1 MSKAYLKEKTKNKLS
16 VRDYITMALILVL
29 GYVVRS
35 VIGIPMSLSIVGNLF
50 LDAVNALFLG
60 TVFML
65 FYTKVNKKWAKMI
78 FGIVLALIQ
87 AVSFWPSSIFLVLG
101 GIIAE
106 IIWQKADKEKFGT
119 LVACFTV
126 QITAWY
132 LGNYVPIILFA
143 GAMSIISES
152 YVEMYTAVRDFAAGP
167 MFFVGL
173 AAVVAGCI
181 LGAFIGKLLLK
192 KHFIKA
198 GIV

>member
-1 MSKAYLKEKTKNKLS
+1 MSKANLKEENKNKLS

-35 VIGIPMSLSIVGNLF
+35 VIGIPMSLSIAGNLF
-50 LDAVNALFLG
+50 IDAVSALLLG
-60 TVFML
+60 TIFML
-65 FYTKVNKKWAKMI
+65 FYAKVNKMWAKMI

-87 AVSFWPSSIFLVLG
+87 AMSFWPSSVFLALG

-106 IIWQKADKEKFGT
+106 IIWQKAGKEKFST
-119 LVACFTV
+119 LVVCFTV

-132 LGNYVPIILFA
+132 LGNYVPLILFT
-143 GAMSIISES
+143 GAMSTLSEQ

-167 MFFVGL
+167 MFFIGL
-173 AAVVAGCI
+173 AAVIVGCVI
-181 LGAFIGKLLLK
+181 GAFIGKLLLK
-192 KHFIKA
+192 KHFVKA

>member
-1 MSKAYLKEKTKNKLS
+1 MSKVNLKEKNKNKLS

-35 VIGIPMSLSIVGNLF
+35 VIGIPMSLSIAGNLF
-50 LDAVNALFLG
+50 IDAVSALLLG
-60 TVFML
+60 TIFML

-87 AVSFWPSSIFLVLG
+87 AMSFWPSSVFLALG

-106 IIWQKADKEKFGT
+106 VIWQKAGKEKFGT

-132 LGNYVPIILFA
+132 LGNYVPLILFT
-143 GAMSIISES
+143 GAMSTLSEQ
-152 YVEMYTAVRDFAAGP
+152 YVEMYTAVLDFAAGP

-173 AAVVAGCI
+173 AAVIICCVI
-181 LGAFIGKLLLK
+181 GAFIGKLLLK